1 MVKITVVG
9 VGPGAVEY
17 ITPQALS
24 CIEQAEV
31 LVGGRRHLALLARPE
46 QEIYP
51 LTGDLSGLP
60 AFLRRQAGRR
70 VVVLATGDPGLYGI
84 LTFLRQHFTADQLR
98 VIPGVSAVQ
107 LAFAR
112 LAMPWQDALI
122 CSVHG
127 REVSPELLQRIQQAP
142 RAAVLTG
149 PACPP
154 RQLASALAP
163 VLPSSTVHLCCDL
176 SLPGEKVL
184 TMTLEE
190 LSRIS
195 EEITD
200 NCVMVIINE

>member
-9 VGPGAVEY
+9 VGPGSADY
-17 ITPQALS
+17 ISPLAMS
-24 CIEQAEV
+24 CIERADV
-31 LVGGRRHLALLARPE
+31 LVGGRRHLEALARPE
-46 QEIYP
+46 QETYP
-51 LTGDLSGLP
+51 LTADLSGLP
-60 AFLRRQAGRR
+60 AYLRRQAGRR

-84 LTFLRQHFTADQLR
+84 LTFLRQHFTAEQLQ

-127 REVSPELLQRIQQAP
+127 RDINDAVLDQLKQA
-142 RAAVLTG
+142 RKAAVLTG

-154 RQLASALAP
+154 RQLARALTHIMPRA
-163 VLPSSTVHLCCDL
+163 TVYLCCDL
-176 SLPGEKVL
+176 SLPGERVMML
-184 TMTLEE
+184 TVGE
-190 LSRIS
+190 LAQLG
-195 EEITD
+195 EEITS